1 MSGNQQVL
9 QVLDCISLFCNQTRC
24 GYRPLSEY
32 ESEFSKWKKSGFMPV
47 IWNDK
52 ICVVERDA
60 YQKEI
65 RKLYPAIC
73 YKDGTIRAWTDVL
86 GLKDVEVWF
95 VREPGVDGDCYVE
108 IRFLDC
114 DQSVVIQDGIW
125 VLC

>member
-32 ESEFSKWKKSGFMPV
+32 ESEFSEWKKSGFKPV

-73 YKDGTIRAWTDVL
+73 YKDGTISAWTDVL

-95 VREPGVDGDCYVE
+95 VRELDVD
-108 IRFLDC
+108 RFRYPNL
-114 DQSVVIQDGIW
+114 
-125 VLC
+125 LP